1 MRLDYNDI
9 QYIIEITSRLL
20 SNEGRMVMAPSNNKD
35 GYEYEMYYVKNSND
49 KQGGKKYEPPRLVY
63 NNVVYEIYDSNNINY
78 EFPSNSVVRT
88 AITNKLYIT
97 NRNPKEQV
105 AQNWGRIINTMQQDP
120 SYAGND
126 PLKYLIEL
134 LNNPLRRIFTQET
147 QVGQHIVPSQKVYPL
162 ANACGLSENE
172 LISIDNLNINFNV
185 KEYDKEYYFA
195 RKATDNWINS
205 YDEESD
211 SLLVDILEMERKQQ
225 QQLMDWKKQGKT
237 DGTPI
242 YKDFVGV
249 LDVELIDANGNE
261 RTVSVPYYNIS
272 NFSVHVAAYLKKG
285 ETGSINGPYY
295 KGPSKGAKIKSG
307 NPKQHDVD
315 ISALN
320 DVNKVGTEVNNQTL
334 NFNDDGTV
342 TGKKIGDEV
351 YGGDML
357 AIESAKCM
365 AHLIK
370 NRVGNNIGAM
380 LSVESSSDYNQR
392 AIGSATDENGNT
404 VASNS
409 AENILYQLQNTF
421 GQNVSHIYTNA
432 SFFKKCAYMFEVVN
446 TKKIDKGRLENMF
459 FRQLIQCIKYAF
471 ENDDERT
478 LNILQYCNAN
488 EEPELLDDELGVA
501 DFSFLRNPNYQ
512 LGEDKKLRTWKGNTV
527 KYIYEDLFFNDKWVE
542 ANFSQNEYLKDK
554 DKKKFITD
562 KNGNKIMTGI
572 NSVFKKWEIKSL
584 NETERKY
591 IKGFLT
597 CAVDGTIEQLK
608 RLKNSVKIEGGANK
622 RNRINNDAEQ
632 YRKAEDGDSRSIII
646 VDDNFSTG
654 STLKEAVRALI
665 GYININ
671 PKRIFCL
678 TPGVMSAQGDDK
690 KQKKS
695 KK

>member
-1 MRLDYNDI
+1 MKLNYNDI
-9 QYIIEITSRLL
+9 QYIIEITSRIL
-20 SNEGRMVMAPSNNKD
+20 SNEGRMAMAPSNKKD
-35 GYEYEMYYVKNSND
+35 EYEIYYVKNSND

-63 NNVVYEIYDSNNINY
+63 NDVVYEIYDSNNINY

-88 AITNKLYIT
+88 AVTNKLYIT
-97 NRNPKEQV
+97 KRNPKEMV
-105 AQNWGRIINTMQQDP
+105 AQNWGRIINTMQQDT
-120 SYAGND
+120 SYAGNN
-126 PLKYLIEL
+126 PLTYLIGL
-134 LNNPLRRIFTQET
+134 LNNPLRCIYTQET
-147 QVGQHIVPSQKVYPL
+147 QIGQHVVPSKKTYPL
-162 ANACGLSENE
+162 ANACGLSEKE

-185 KEYDKEYYFA
+185 KEYNKEYYSA
-195 RKATDNWINS
+195 RKATDTWINS
-205 YDEESD
+205 YDEEND
-211 SLLVDILEMERKQQ
+211 SLLVDILEMEKQQQ
-225 QQLMDWKKQGKT
+225 QQLMAWKKQGKT

-272 NFSVHVAAYLKKG
+272 NFSVHVASYLKKG
-285 ETGSINGPYY
+285 KTGSINNRFY
-295 KGPSKGAKIKSG
+295 KGPDSGLKINSG
-307 NPKQHDVD
+307 NPNQHNVD

-320 DVNKVGTEVNNQTL
+320 DVNKTGTEVNNQSL

-351 YGGDML
+351 YSGDML

-392 AIGSATDENGNT
+392 AIGSTTDENGNS
-404 VASNS
+404 VAPNS

-471 ENDDERT
+471 EHDDERT
-478 LNILQYCNAN
+478 LDVLQYCNAN
-488 EEPELLDDELGVA
+488 EDPELLDDELGVA

-512 LGEDKKLRTWKGNTV
+512 LGEDRKLRTWKGNTV
-527 KYIYEDLFFNDKWVE
+527 QYIYEDLFGNDKWIE
-542 ANFSQNEYLKDK
+542 AKFNQNAYAKDEETGQFIK
-554 DKKKFITD
+554 DE
-562 KNGNKIMTGI
+562 NGNKIMTGI
-572 NSVFKKWEIKSL
+572 NSVFQKWEIKSL

-671 PKRIFCL
+671 PRRIFCL
-678 TPGVMSAQGDDK
+678 TPGVMSAQGDDQ
-690 KQKKS
+690 KQKK
-695 KK
+695 KIK